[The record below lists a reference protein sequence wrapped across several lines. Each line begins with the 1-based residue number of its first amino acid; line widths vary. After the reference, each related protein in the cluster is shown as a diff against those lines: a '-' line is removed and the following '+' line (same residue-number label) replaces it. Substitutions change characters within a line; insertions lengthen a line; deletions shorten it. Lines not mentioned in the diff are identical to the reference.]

1 MTVEETVVAFST
13 PTYII
18 LIGIEFFL
26 SHWQKRKY
34 YSLADSATNVYL
46 MLLNMGLDL
55 LLRVFTIGVLLFFY
69 RYRLFTFESAFLY
82 WFALFIAEDFV
93 FYWLHR
99 IDHSSRFFWAVH
111 VTHHSSPLF
120 NLTTGFR
127 SSVFQPVY
135 RFIYFIPLALLGFRA
150 LDIFL
155 MYSVTQIYG
164 IIIHTNYV
172 GKLGFLEKILV
183 TPSLHRVHHATN
195 IPYLDKNMGMVLIL
209 WDMLFGTY
217 AVEDENEPIAYGL
230 FEKEIKRDPFNIVF
244 HEWISIFKDMKKGSS
259 WKTKLGYLFQPPGWS
274 HDGSTKTSKELQQEY
289 ERSAEKNS
297 YF

>member
-1 MTVEETVVAFST
+1 MSVEEWVVTLST

-18 LIGIEFFL
+18 LIGLEFLL

-34 YSLADSATNVYL
+34 YDIADSVTNVYL

-55 LLRVFTIGVLLFFY
+55 LLRVFTIAVLMFFY
-69 RYRLFTFESAFLY
+69 QYRFFTFESAFWY
-82 WFALFIAEDFV
+82 WFTLFIAEDLV

-99 IDHSSRFFWAVH
+99 IDHTSRFFWAVH
-111 VTHHSSPLF
+111 VTHHSSPYF

-135 RFIYFIPLALLGFRA
+135 RFIYFIPLALLGYKA

-195 IPYLDKNMGMVLIL
+195 IKYLDKNMGMVLII

-217 AVEDENEPIAYGL
+217 QEEDENEPIEYGL
-230 FEKEIKRDPFNIVF
+230 FQKEIKRDPFNVVF
-244 HEWISIFKDMKKGSS
+244 HEWISIFQDMKKAPD
-259 WKTKLGYLFQPPGWS
+259 WRTKLKYFFMPPGWS
-274 HDGSTKTSKELQQEY
+274 HDGSTKTSKELQRELI
-289 ERSAEKNS
+289 KK
-297 YF
+297 